1 MMSRTVRLLVSE
13 IISRQLAQTPSGAS
27 PTLIWCDPDGAW
39 DGIIRAVS
47 MDSEWTLEVFEGS
60 ELSLSNRLG
69 APCMQSR
76 VVLVSL
82 AEREFKFIRP
92 LVPRLAGV
100 FDMPLDLF
108 LEQHGATI
116 PQELDPRHPVR
127 MLSAAVAGGLDTP
140 VAKLFSGGGALLP
153 DGATILRVLAQGQA
167 VYDELVASKGLADSF
182 ARRTTVDFGLPAVR
196 DAGID
201 AWCTEA
207 TAALICTEAA
217 CKYPLVQPPDTAR
230 VIATGPS
237 QDAALAL
244 LDDWKDSISLSPYL
258 ERASRAA
265 DGVLGMSQWAAG
277 VDVPDEPVT
286 SQQAE
291 EVFFTRLIESASA
304 GEDVRDSARSLESLI
319 PALRTHAVS
328 FWGAEERSERIPWH
342 VALGLAE
349 AAAHVV
355 SSLDAC
361 DSWKTPSDAVAWY
374 SAGGWKLDHAGERL
388 FIESYEVPPVL
399 SKLQGRIRKLYQ
411 RIIDSN
417 GRIFSS
423 LIETG
428 GVVSTGLEW
437 AGSALRKY
445 LDDHSG
451 ESAAL
456 IFLDGLRFDMGA
468 RLAARMNDHEER
480 GTVWAAR
487 APLPSITPLGMAA
500 ALPIAQESSLEVE
513 YSAAKRS
520 WVIHESGRSED
531 LASAAGRR
539 TWLKDVLG
547 VEKTYDVS
555 EILDGKVP
563 KASEGKI
570 IAVFG
575 KDLDAQ
581 GHEGQL
587 EIAGAEQILD
597 RYEALIRRLRDAGF
611 RLTVCTTDHGFIH
624 WEPDETD
631 VVEKPSGSVGYES
644 RRAVAGHGLLHET
657 ALVFDIEGSD
667 LQVAVPRSAGA
678 FKAYG
683 SASGYFHGGA
693 TLEELVI
700 PVVPFRWPVRSKKL
714 EVRFVDDF
722 TQVTSERPRIRLV
735 AQQGSLFGPDEGIL
749 PRSVVAKLSDPRD
762 GRLIFRHDD
771 TITVE
776 PATGEAEIV
785 MRLVDERPTLSRESV
800 LEARLIDAD
809 SEQLLD
815 SRRIMLMIDIDD
827 W

>member
-1 MMSRTVRLLVSE
+1 MMSQTVQLLVSG
-13 IISRQLAQTPSGAS
+13 IITRQLAQTPSGAS

-39 DGIIRAVS
+39 GDVIRAVS
-47 MDSEWTLEVFEGS
+47 VDSEWVLDVFEGS
-60 ELSLSNRLG
+60 ELSLSSRLG
-69 APCMQSR
+69 APSPQPR
-76 VVLVSL
+76 VVVVPL
-82 AEREFKFIRP
+82 AERDFKFIRP

-108 LEQHGATI
+108 LEQSGAVI
-116 PQELDPRHPVR
+116 PQELDPRHPAR
-127 MLSAAVAGGLDTP
+127 MLSAAVVGGLDIP
-140 VAKLFSGGGALLP
+140 LAKLFTGGGALLP
-153 DGATILRVLAQGQA
+153 DGATILKVLAQGQSA
-167 VYDELVASKGLADSF
+167 YDELVASKGLADSF
-182 ARRTTVDFGLPAVR
+182 ARRTTMDFGFPKAR
-196 DAGID
+196 TADID
-201 AWCTEA
+201 AWCIEA
-207 TAALICTEAA
+207 TAALVCTEAA
-217 CKYPLVQPPDTAR
+217 SKYPHVQPPDAAR
-230 VIATGPS
+230 VIANGAPRE
-237 QDAALAL
+237 AALAL

-258 ERASRAA
+258 ERASRSV

-277 VDVPDEPVT
+277 VDVPGEPVT
-286 SQQAE
+286 SRQAE

-304 GEDVRDSARSLESLI
+304 GDDVRDSARSLESLI
-319 PALRTHAVS
+319 PALSAHASS
-328 FWGAEERSERIPWH
+328 FWGAEERSDRIPWH

-355 SSLDAC
+355 SSLNAC
-361 DSWKTPSDAVAWY
+361 DSWNTSADAVAWY
-374 SAGGWKLDHAGERL
+374 TAGGWRLDHAGERL
-388 FIESYEVPPVL
+388 FVESYEVPPVL

-411 RIIDSN
+411 RTIDSN
-417 GRIFSS
+417 GRTFSS
-423 LIETG
+423 LIEAG
-428 GVVSTGLEW
+428 GVASTGLDW
-437 AGSALRKY
+437 AGSELRKY
-445 LDDHSG
+445 LDEHSG
-451 ESAAL
+451 EAAAL

-513 YSAAKRS
+513 YSVGKRS

-539 TWLKDVLG
+539 SWLKDVLG
-547 VEKTYDVS
+547 VERMYDVS
-555 EILDGKVP
+555 DILDGKVP
-563 KASEGKI
+563 KTSGGKI

-597 RYEALIRRLRDAGF
+597 RYEAVVRRLRDAGF

-631 VVEKPSGSVGYES
+631 VVAKPSGSVGYES
-644 RRAVAGHGLLHET
+644 RRAVTGHGLSHET
-657 ALVFDIEGSD
+657 ALVFDVEGSD

-700 PVVPFRWPVRSKKL
+700 PVVPFRWPAKSKKL
-714 EVRFVDDF
+714 EVRFVDEF

-735 AQQGSLFGPDEGIL
+735 AQQGSLFGPDEGTL
-749 PRSVVAKLSDPRD
+749 PRSVVVKLSDPRD
-762 GRLIFRHDD
+762 GRLVFRHDEA
-771 TITVE
+771 ITVE
-776 PATGEAEIV
+776 PSTGAAEIV
-785 MRLVDERPTLSRESV
+785 MRLVDERPTLERESL

-815 SRRIMLMIDIDD
+815 SRRITLMIDIDD